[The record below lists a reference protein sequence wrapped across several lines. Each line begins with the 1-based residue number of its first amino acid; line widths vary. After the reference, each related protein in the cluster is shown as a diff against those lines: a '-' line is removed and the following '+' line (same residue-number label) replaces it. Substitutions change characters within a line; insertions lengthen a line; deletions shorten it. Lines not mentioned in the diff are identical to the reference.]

1 MPEGISLFSGYNQ
14 KENRHTNYCLLM
26 LKLLYEENP
35 KYLSEALSRMANTE
49 TLGNYVGVRF
59 FQQQKTGTS
68 TPDGLIRQ
76 EPFTIFIETK
86 NWDWFYDDQLKRH
99 LKELDKQT
107 TGLKVLIALGNFETS
122 ESARFSHID
131 QLCQEEYKGRIL
143 FARVGF
149 DDFLRSISLE
159 HLPKNLL
166 DTIAEFR
173 LYLDEHDLLPRW
185 ESLLDV
191 VNCAKWPEEI
201 INGQVYMCPT
211 TGGSYSHARCKYFGM
226 YSDKAVSYVALIKA
240 VVDLESQSVA
250 KLKWKNVPDPE
261 ENLIRLARERHQH
274 WRDGDFPTRVFVF
287 TDLSPTNFVK
297 DTPGPMWGSKQYF
310 DVTRLNPKTTKELAD
325 QLKDLTWSE
334 LQNPIIK

>member
-1 MPEGISLFSGYNQ
+1 MSAGISLFSGYNQ
-14 KENRHTNYCLLM
+14 KENRHTNYCLLL

-35 KYLSEALSRMANTE
+35 KYLSEALSRMTNTE
-49 TLGNYVGVRF
+49 TLGSYVGVRF

-107 TGLKVLIALGNFETS
+107 AGFKVLIALGNFETS
-122 ESARFSHID
+122 ESERFRFIE
-131 QLCQEEYKGRIL
+131 QLCQDEYKGRIL
-143 FARVGF
+143 FARAGF
-149 DDFLRSISLE
+149 DDFLRAISLD

-201 INGQVYMCPT
+201 IEGQVYMCPT
-211 TGGSYSHARCKYFGM
+211 TGGSYSHARSKYFGM
-226 YSDKAVSYVALIKA
+226 YGEKAVRHLAHIEA
-240 VVDLESQSVA
+240 VIDLESESVA
-250 KLKWKNVPDPE
+250 KLKWKNVSDPE
-261 ENLIRLARERHQH
+261 ESLIKLARDRHKK
-274 WRDGDFPTRVFVF
+274 WRDGEFPSRVFILGG
-287 TDLSPTNFVK
+287 LSPTNFVK

-310 DVTRLNPKTTKELAD
+310 DISRFRAKTVEDLAGQLNG
-325 QLKDLTWSE
+325 LTWSE
-334 LQNPIIK
+334 LQGSIEK

>member
-1 MPEGISLFSGYNQ
+1 MSDGISLFSGYNQ

-26 LKLLYEENP
+26 LKLLYDENP
-35 KYLSEALSRMANTE
+35 KFLSEALSRMANTE

-59 FQQQKTGTS
+59 FQQQRTGAS

-107 TGLKVLIALGNFETS
+107 TGLKVLIALGKFESNQTD
-122 ESARFSHID
+122 RFASIE
-131 QLCQEEYKGRIL
+131 QLCRDEYKGKIV

-149 DDFLRSISLE
+149 DDFLRAITLD
-159 HLPKNLL
+159 HLPKNLV

-201 INGQVYMCPT
+201 VEGQVYMCPT
-211 TGGSYSHARCKYFGM
+211 TGGSYSHARSKYFGM
-226 YSDKAVSYVALIKA
+226 YSEKAVRFIAHIDA
-240 VVDLESQSVA
+240 VIDLESEAIATV
-250 KLKWKNVPDPE
+250 KWKNVEGSDE
-261 ENLIRLARERHQH
+261 QLIKIARDRHKQ
-274 WRDGDFPTRVFVF
+274 WRGGEFPSRVFVLS
-287 TDLSPTNFVK
+287 DLCPAKFIK

-310 DVTRLNPKTTKELAD
+310 DIGRLKATTTKEVAEKLSA
-325 QLKDLTWSE
+325 LTWSE
-334 LQNPIIK
+334 L